1 MASFESAV
9 NRFGRGHG
17 NSAIYGTS
25 LLFAAM
31 HSGVWPSPIALF
43 VLGLG
48 LGWLAY
54 RTRSL
59 VGASWCTLFSMAWPA
74 CSWCFTDVSCRP
86 APHPVY

>member
-17 NSAIYGTS
+17 SSAIYGTS

-59 VGASWCTLFSMAWPA
+59 VGPILVHALFNGVA
-74 CSWCFTDVSCRP
+74 CLQLVF
-86 APHPVY
+86 H